1 MKKLILAMTVMLTT
15 GLTGV
20 YANKKEE
27 INKQVAASFSKDFAG
42 AQNVVWQQQKQYA
55 KASFTLNGQVMFA
68 RYTEDGKLQA
78 VWRNVL
84 SDHLP
89 ILLLAKL
96 KRNYS
101 NYWIS
106 DLMEMT
112 SEDQTFWYIKLESAD
127 ETFIL
132 KSGIYNQWDVYK
144 RIKKE

>member
-1 MKKLILAMTVMLTT
+1 MKKLILAMTIILTIGST
-15 GLTGV
+15 SV
-20 YANKKEE
+20 YANKKEK
-27 INKQVAASFSKDFAG
+27 INKQVAASFSKDFAS

-106 DLMEMT
+106 DLM
-112 SEDQTFWYIKLESAD
+112 
-127 ETFIL
+127 
-132 KSGIYNQWDVYK
+132 
-144 RIKKE
+144 